1 MDPMIEE
8 SASALHRAERSRVPI
23 APLSETYPSLTPVH
37 SYAIQSAWLD
47 LLRKEGAQVV
57 GHKIGLTNKAM
68 QEQLGVDEPDY
79 GFILDTM
86 VVPSGRALPR
96 SAFLL
101 PRIEPEVA
109 FWLGEELQGP
119 GVTAEQFLAATE
131 GVSAAL
137 ELVDS
142 RIENWRIK
150 LVDTIADNASSARLI
165 VSQQRISPQEFD
177 LAAEAVD
184 LFCDGER
191 VGAGTG
197 AAVLGHPAIAA
208 AWLVNKLGEF
218 VVRLLKGQ
226 VVLPGAMCAAVSV
239 TGGKTYR
246 AVYTH
251 LGEVS
256 ISFE

>member
-1 MDPMIEE
+1 MEVSIEE
-8 SASALHRAERSRVPI
+8 SARALHGAERSRLPI
-23 APLSETYPSLTPVH
+23 APLSETYPSLKPAQA
-37 SYAIQSAWLD
+37 YAIQSAWLE
-47 LLRKEGAQVV
+47 LLRAEGAQVV
-57 GHKIGLTNKAM
+57 GQKIGLTSKAM
-68 QEQLGVDEPDY
+68 QEQLGVNEPDY
-79 GFILDTM
+79 GFILDRM
-86 VVPSGRALPR
+86 VVPSGSTLPR

-101 PRIEPEVA
+101 PRVEPEIA
-109 FWLGEELQGP
+109 FWLGEDLQGP
-119 GVTAEQFLAATE
+119 DVTAEQVLAATE

-165 VSQQRISPQEFD
+165 VSQQRVSPHELD
-177 LAAEAVD
+177 LAAEAVE

-208 AWLVNKLGEF
+208 AWLANKLAEF
-218 VVRLLKGQ
+218 GVSLRKGQ
-226 VVLPGAMCAAVSV
+226 VLLPGAMCAAVSV
-239 TGGKTYR
+239 TAGKTYR

-256 ISFE
+256 VSFE